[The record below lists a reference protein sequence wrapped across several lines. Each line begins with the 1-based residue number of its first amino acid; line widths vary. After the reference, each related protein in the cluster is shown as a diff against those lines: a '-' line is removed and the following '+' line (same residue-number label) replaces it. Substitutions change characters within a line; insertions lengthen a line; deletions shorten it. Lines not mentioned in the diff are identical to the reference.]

1 MTDIQLFMNLIRYH
15 LHHSAADELPGSA
28 PDDVTI
34 DRLLSLAHR
43 HDLTALLGSVLLE
56 NNLISSEPQKLVLQE
71 QMCRAV
77 CYYEIMNDEIQ
88 WIQNILEQAKIP
100 HILLKGGIIRRY
112 YPNPWERT
120 SGDIDILIPEEML
133 DNAVSILCRN
143 GCHRQ
148 RDRRYHDIPLKTPG
162 NSLLEMHFSICED
175 IPALDNVLK
184 KVWEYSTV
192 VPGKCYEYRLSPEYM
207 LFHLL
212 SHMSYHLIHG
222 GCSIRNFI
230 DILLLQRNENLDHQI
245 LQQLLFEAKL
255 ADFYTQVM
263 AFNGVWFA
271 GNEHSQTTILLEDL
285 VANSQTFGSRDKEI
299 LMEQAKAGSRIKYVF
314 QRIFMPYELLIR
326 QYPIL
331 KKHPLLL
338 PFCQILRWL
347 RILTGNRK
355 VALREMHSSRS
366 HTGKQIQ
373 QTKETLKTIG
383 LNF

>member
-15 LHHSAADELPGSA
+15 LHHSAADELPGFA
-28 PDDVTI
+28 PDALTL
-34 DRLLSLAHR
+34 DRLISLAHR

-56 NNLISSEPQKLVLQE
+56 NNLISLEPQKLVLQE

-77 CYYEIMNDEIQ
+77 CYYEIMNNEIQ

-162 NSLLEMHFSICED
+162 NNLLELHFNICED

-222 GCSIRNFI
+222 GCSIRSFI
-230 DILLLQRNENLDHQI
+230 DIHLLQANQNLDQKV
-245 LQQLLFEAKL
+245 LQRLLFEAKL

-263 AFNGVWFA
+263 ALNGVWFA

-314 QRIFMPYELLIR
+314 QRIFMPYKLLTR

-347 RILTGNRK
+347 RILTGNRI
-355 VALREMHSSRS
+355 VAWKEIQTSRS
-366 HTGKQIQ
+366 HTGTQIQ
-373 QTKETLKTIG
+373 ETQKTLKKIG